1 VSITQIHSFLVH
13 PAKNE
18 AERPEIRGTRLPR
31 SGKLFQMLMD
41 LYATAEAECD
51 IDIVFRP
58 EPDGRQVNECRDV
71 FLRYVRD
78 PSINNGRAIAA
89 RLQNVTT
96 HRSGLG
102 LLFLVVGDENQRV
115 RLLLARF
122 PADQG
127 VIAQEEQQRLNLEF
141 IERVFMKSAKAYKS
155 VFYEGLPTDGNF
167 WDGRAVDKQISNVRE
182 LSNYWIGEFLAS
194 ELRTTGPAG
203 TKRFAVALR
212 EAIRYSP
219 DAQVRKDLL
228 AASELH
234 RGQNGRRISPERF
247 AESLGLSGAAIT
259 ALKDALP
266 RPELFRETFQF
277 DTQEFDRHAFF
288 RSVELDNGAFL
299 TAQNAQFDEIFRKEA
314 LQADGSRVRY
324 TTEGTIVKE
333 QLRKIR

>member
-1 VSITQIHSFLVH
+1 MSGRLYGKYERRYRAVLTSVADRLSDLISDHLSGTPRIDKVAARAKTPERFCVKAQR
-13 PAKNE
+13 KNE
-18 AERPEIRGTRLPR
+18 SGRLRYRDPFSEIQDQIGARVV
-31 SGKLFQMLMD
+31 
-41 LYATAEAECD
+41 
-51 IDIVFRP
+51 VFY
-58 EPDGRQVNECRDV
+58 QRDV
-71 FLRYVRD
+71 EYVE
-78 PSINNGRAIAA
+78 
-89 RLQNVTT
+89 T
-96 HRSGLG
+96 
-102 LLFLVVGDENQRV
+102 RV

-127 VIAQEEQQRLNLEF
+127 VIAQEERQHLNLEF

-155 VFYEGLPTDGNF
+155 VFFEGLPTDGNF
-167 WDGRAVDKQISNVRE
+167 WDGKAVDKQISNVRE

-203 TKRFAVALR
+203 TKRLAVALR
-212 EAIRYSP
+212 EAIRSST

-228 AASELH
+228 AASELL
-234 RGQNGRRISPERF
+234 RGQHGRRISPERF
-247 AESLGLSGAAIT
+247 AESLGLSDEATT

-266 RPELFRETFQF
+266 RPELFREIFQF
-277 DTQEFDRHAFF
+277 DTEEFDRHAFF

-314 LQADGSRVRY
+314 LQTGGSRVRY